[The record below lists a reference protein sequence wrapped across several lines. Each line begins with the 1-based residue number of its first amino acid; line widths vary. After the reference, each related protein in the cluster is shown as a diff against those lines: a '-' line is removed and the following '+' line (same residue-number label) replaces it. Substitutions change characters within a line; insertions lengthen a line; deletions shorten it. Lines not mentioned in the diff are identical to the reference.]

1 MPKMT
6 SQMTEEQIAEYKEA
20 FSVFDKNGDGAIT
33 RDELGTV
40 MRSLGQNPTE
50 TDLQDIINEVDAD
63 RDGAINFQEFLT
75 MMGLK
80 MEEVNREAELREAF
94 SLFDKDSNGLISAEE
109 LRLVMKNLGE
119 NLTDGE
125 IGEMMRE
132 ADTDGDGHINYDEF
146 VKMMSPWK

>member
-1 MPKMT
+1 
-6 SQMTEEQIAEYKEA
+6 
-20 FSVFDKNGDGAIT
+20 
-33 RDELGTV
+33 
-40 MRSLGQNPTE
+40 
-50 TDLQDIINEVDAD
+50 
-63 RDGAINFQEFLT
+63 

-119 NLTDGE
+119 NQTDGE